1 MVKKGL
7 HVSVLSIYALIIMS
21 MAFLTQDP
29 IILLGLLVTE
39 ILLLVSLKKINVVKR
54 TFKIFWPLLI
64 LTILINLIFSSAGVY
79 VLFSVFNKVIT
90 LENIIY
96 SSLFGVKLLVVI
108 YIFYII
114 EILIDSDS
122 AVSYFSAKMPKTT
135 LLFMVCFKL
144 IPNMRKKL
152 RDLKDI
158 YTVRGV
164 DFESKSRFDRIKAQI
179 PLLMVV
185 IEEALESSFDIAESA
200 YTKGFLTAKRTV
212 FMNRKL
218 NFIDLIISSGCSIT
232 FVIFI
237 VLKSL
242 GKLDYDVYEN
252 YIYSFRVSSIVIM
265 LSIAFITVL
274 IYLNYKESSYAY
286 WYKGYELLLS

>member
-1 MVKKGL
+1 MAKKGL
-7 HVSVLSIYALIIMS
+7 HVSVLSIYALIIMT

-29 IILLGLLVTE
+29 IVLVGLLLTE
-39 ILLLVSLKKINVVKR
+39 ILLLTSLKKLNVVK
-54 TFKIFWPLLI
+54 TTLKIFWPLLLI
-64 LTILINLIFSSAGVY
+64 TILINLFFTSAGVY
-79 VLFSVFNKVIT
+79 VLFSVFNKPIT

-96 SSLFGVKLLVVI
+96 SSLFGIKLLVVI

-114 EILIDSDS
+114 ETLIDSDS
-122 AVSYFSAKMPKTT
+122 AVSYFSSKMPKTT

-164 DFESKSRFDRIKAQI
+164 DFESKSRFERIRAQI

-200 YTKGFLTAKRTV
+200 YTKGFLTGKRTA

-218 NFIDLIISSGCSIT
+218 NFMDFIITIGCGMT
-232 FVIFI
+232 FAAFI
-237 VLKSL
+237 VLKFL
-242 GKLDYDVYEN
+242 GMLDYNVYEN
-252 YIYSFRVSSIVIM
+252 YTYNLRISSIGII
-265 LSIAFITVL
+265 LSIICITVL

-286 WYKGYELLLS
+286 

>member
-1 MVKKGL
+1 MTKKAL
-7 HVSVLSIYALIIMS
+7 HISVLTLYGLIILS

-29 IILLGLLVTE
+29 IVLLGLLFTE
-39 ILLLVSLKKINVVKR
+39 IFLLISLGKFNAVKS
-54 TFKIFWPLLI
+54 TFKIFWPLLLI
-64 LTILINLIFSSAGVY
+64 TVLINLIFTNAGVY
-79 VLFSVFNKVIT
+79 VLFEIFNKPIT

-96 SSLFGVKLLVVI
+96 SCLFGIKLLVVI
-108 YIFYII
+108 YVFYII

-122 AVSYFSAKMPKTT
+122 AVSYFSSKMPKTT

-152 RDLKDI
+152 MDLKDI

-164 DFESKSRFDRIKAQI
+164 DFESKSRFERIKAQI

-200 YTKGFLTAKRTV
+200 YTKGFLTGKRTV

-218 NFIDLIISSGCSIT
+218 NFLDLSITLGCILVLII
-232 FVIFI
+232 FI
-237 VLKSL
+237 ILKFL
-242 GKLDYDVYEN
+242 GMLDYDIYEN
-252 YIYSFRVSSIVIM
+252 YIYTPRFSSFAIL
-265 LSIAFITVL
+265 LSIICLTAL
-274 IYLNYKESSYAY
+274 IYFNYKESSYAY
-286 WYKGYELLLS
+286 